1 MPRYFDHFA
10 PVEVDHDQSIQNDQI
25 VMSISYE
32 HMPQKHMD
40 NEWIPWYTCAIVL
53 PKGIII
59 SITFIFRGP
68 GDQRLI
74 VHMNVE

>member
-1 MPRYFDHFA
+1 
-10 PVEVDHDQSIQNDQI
+10 
-25 VMSISYE
+25 
-32 HMPQKHMD
+32 MPQKRMD
-40 NEWIPWYTCAIVL
+40 NEWIPWYTSEIVL